1 MDTNQHDFI
10 GTIQKALGKSSSLI
24 PSELFGMPP
33 EDVDKRLNAYSN
45 KSKVDQKALLEL
57 FIEQAELVHIKVT
70 QVKDLSEASLS
81 IRELVKNTE
90 PEWGN
95 KKSVIAWHHPLIEQL
110 DLEKTLKKE

>member
-24 PSELFGMPP
+24 SSELFGIPP
-33 EDVDKRLNAYSN
+33 EDVDKRLNAYAN
-45 KSKVDQKALLEL
+45 KSKVDQKGLLEL
-57 FIEQAELVHIKVT
+57 FIEQAKLVHIKVT
-70 QVKDLSEASLS
+70 QVQNLSEAGLS

-95 KKSVIAWHHPLIEQL
+95 KKSVIAWHHPVIE
-110 DLEKTLKKE
+110 